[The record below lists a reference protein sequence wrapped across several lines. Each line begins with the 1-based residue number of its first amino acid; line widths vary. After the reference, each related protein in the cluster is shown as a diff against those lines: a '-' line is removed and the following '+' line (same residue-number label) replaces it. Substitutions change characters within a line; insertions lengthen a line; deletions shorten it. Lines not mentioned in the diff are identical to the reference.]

1 MFVRGFGLGNESKR
15 DDISFYRGIV
25 VGNND
30 PLQMNRVKVYIPELS
45 NQPLDEW
52 FDKYDEIKIKFPG
65 KNLDDESWKDME
77 IFKEIVEKLPW
88 AEIMYPVVGESSNG
102 RFFSSSEQTTIT
114 DANYDDGVYKK
125 SPDIM
130 EGSFSP
136 AYLYD
141 NYDTMIHDSTIDP
154 VPTSSFKNNPY
165 SYSYRPNK
173 MVNQVKGLMGIPEI
187 GSKVWVTHN
196 MGDLNFPVV
205 VGVMH
210 DHRSLRLINENNNY
224 PRSSENI

>member
-1 MFVRGFGLGNESKR
+1 
-15 DDISFYRGIV
+15 
-25 VGNND
+25 
-30 PLQMNRVKVYIPELS
+30 
-45 NQPLDEW
+45 
-52 FDKYDEIKIKFPG
+52 
-65 KNLDDESWKDME
+65 
-77 IFKEIVEKLPW
+77 
-88 AEIMYPVVGESSNG
+88 
-102 RFFSSSEQTTIT
+102 
-114 DANYDDGVYKK
+114 
-125 SPDIM
+125 M